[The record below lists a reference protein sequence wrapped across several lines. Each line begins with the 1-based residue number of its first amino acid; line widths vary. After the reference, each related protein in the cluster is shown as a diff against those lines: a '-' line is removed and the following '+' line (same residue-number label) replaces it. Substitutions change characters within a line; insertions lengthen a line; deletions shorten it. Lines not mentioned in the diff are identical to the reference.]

1 LSTLRV
7 QSPTTSVGSRPLYV
21 QVREQLLQRISSG
34 TWRPGQLIPN
44 EFDLARE
51 MGVSQGTARK
61 ALDSLA
67 ADGLLVR
74 RQGRGTFVVEHTPS
88 DMLFRFF
95 NLFDGDGNPIGP
107 GSTSA
112 RVQRSKATAAERKKL
127 RLGANAEVIR
137 ISRIRTRDG
146 VPFIAETLVLPAS
159 RFARL
164 ERLPSVPNTL
174 YDHFQKYFGIT
185 VSRGDERVSAV
196 LAGRR
201 ETKLLNVSKGAP
213 LLKLDRLMY
222 DLDGNVVE
230 WRVSFCHLD
239 NAYYGVSLR

>member
-1 LSTLRV
+1 MSTTRTGAATPPIGV
-7 QSPTTSVGSRPLYV
+7 RPLYA

-95 NLFDGDGNPIGP
+95 NLFDQNGDPIGP
-107 GSTSA
+107 DSDSA
-112 RVQRSKATAAERKKL
+112 RVQRGKATAAERKKL
-127 RLGANAEVIR
+127 SLGSTGDVIR
-137 ISRIRTRDG
+137 ISRVRTRDRR
-146 VPFIAETLVLPAS
+146 PFIVETLVLPAS

-164 ERLPSVPNTL
+164 EKLDRIPNTL
-174 YDHFQKYFGIT
+174 YDYFQKHFGIT

-196 LAGRR
+196 SAGRR
-201 ETKLLNVSKGAP
+201 EAKVLGVEEGTP

-222 DLDGNVVE
+222 DLGGNVVE
-230 WRVSFCHLD
+230 WRVSLCHLD